1 MAYGLQAKSGRL
13 YSEERNYTI
22 IIGLQAEFRDLVK
35 GKAHEPAA
43 VEPAP
48 CLQDGSAKINVISEF
63 VLAQSE
69 TLATL
74 QQYACSREA
83 TPDRKAG
90 KAKANCAALAKGVK
104 LAASQRAKE
113 KHEFRLKND
122 TSCKIC
128 FTYDRC
134 NDYGCWDE
142 VARLSGKS
150 TLFAGVR
157 ERAPVIKNPQFC
169 K

>member
-1 MAYGLQAKSGRL
+1 MSYGLQAKSGRP
-13 YSEERNYTI
+13 YSEERNHTI
-22 IIGLQAEFRDLVK
+22 IVGLQGEFRDLVK
-35 GKAHEPAA
+35 GKAHKPAA

-48 CLQDGSAKINVISEF
+48 CLQRGAAKINVIAES
-63 VLAQSE
+63 VPLTQSE
-69 TLATL
+69 TPALL
-74 QQYACSREA
+74 VQQYACSREA
-83 TPDRKAG
+83 RDRKAG
-90 KAKANCAALAKGVK
+90 KAKNCAELAKGLK
-104 LAASQRAKE
+104 LAASQRVKE

-128 FTYDRC
+128 FTYNRC

-142 VARLSGKS
+142 VVRLSGKS

-169 K
+169 Q